1 LHEVD
6 AAAAH
11 FPCQSHLASDA
22 RKILAEV
29 AAGRIHARAA
39 RAAVALAAK
48 AHQKIFNKIK

>member
-39 RAAVALAAK
+39 RAAVTLAAK